1 MHQQNIIFVFLQVLK
16 LVMEITV
23 KVKDI
28 IRMEVRYVDTLKF
41 CFDLIKLLCLFFCLF
56 YVFKIK

>member
-28 IRMEVRYVDTLKF
+28 LRMEVRKMPA
-41 CFDLIKLLCLFFCLF
+41 LFIFALF
-56 YVFKIK
+56 YKFKNIFIVLFLKH